1 MERAALQ
8 AAGWPLTLNPN
19 PNPNPN
25 PNQAAGWL
33 FASEGV
39 CVHRDHSR
47 RASLRIV
54 QRYPFSSELRR
65 SATIAALEQRGP
77 ARGPARGARAEAEA
91 AARPRLSVLAKVRL
105 RLRARVSL
113 GVRVG
118 VRVRVS

>member
-1 MERAALQ
+1 MERASL
-8 AAGWPLTLNPN
+8 
-19 PNPNPN
+19 
-25 PNQAAGWL
+25 QAAGWL

-77 ARGPARGARAEAEA
+77 ARGPRAEAEA

-105 RLRARVSL
+105 RLRVRVSL
-113 GVRVG
+113 WVRVG